1 LPLVADLL
9 SVLNDGITR
18 TSLRPSI
25 SFGNWPSFVNYLLSF
40 IRIQKKYQLVEPD
53 NVMPEI
59 LEYYDHQA
67 HIDTQIKFGAANSEK
82 RKMTSGSIY
91 DDRRGGESRRHAE
104 T

>member
-1 LPLVADLL
+1 M
-9 SVLNDGITR
+9 
-18 TSLRPSI
+18 
-25 SFGNWPSFVNYLLSF
+25 
-40 IRIQKKYQLVEPD
+40 VEPD